1 MGGESSPG
9 TSVPQG
15 ALTATFSVLMHILAP
30 FLHHVPQA
38 PRRLTW
44 SVVHPLLRAA
54 VKPNRPFL
62 PFLYTRYILPR
73 EPLLLLALLLALF
86 PDGSYSS
93 PQVVCQVKPAPY
105 QPHTNPREPLDE
117 IVGTAACNQTTVTT
131 A

>member
-1 MGGESSPG
+1 
-9 TSVPQG
+9 
-15 ALTATFSVLMHILAP
+15 MHILAP
-30 FLHHVPQA
+30 FLHHAPQA
-38 PRRLTW
+38 PRWLTW
-44 SVVHPLLRAA
+44 SVVLPLLRAA

-93 PQVVCQVKPAPY
+93 LQVVCQVKPVPY
-105 QPHTNPREPLDE
+105 QPREPLDE